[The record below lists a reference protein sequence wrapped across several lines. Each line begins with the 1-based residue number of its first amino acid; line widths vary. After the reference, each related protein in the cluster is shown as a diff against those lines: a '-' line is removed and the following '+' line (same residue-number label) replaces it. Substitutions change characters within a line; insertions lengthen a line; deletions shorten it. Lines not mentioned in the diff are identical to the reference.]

1 MNKDQHTSSL
11 YEALVFGTTRDQIV
25 DNLTI
30 ELSQT
35 QLEGYWS
42 ATRDTVRKEW
52 YWKDIAMSQ
61 RPESCQQYNVW
72 KVYCQRS
79 ALESGIREFNWKH
92 VSAPPSPDEIT
103 YCESLLN
110 DDSWKSEVA
119 TQAAMMG
126 GINAYNEVM
135 GC

>member
-1 MNKDQHTSSL
+1 MNKDQHNSL
-11 YEALVFGTTRDQIV
+11 YEALVFGLTRDQIQE
-25 DNLTI
+25 DLTI

-35 QLEGYWS
+35 QLENYWS

-61 RPESCQQYNVW
+61 RPESCQKYNVW

-79 ALESGIREFNWKH
+79 AHESGSRDFNWAH
-92 VSAPPSPDEIT
+92 VSMPPSPEEIT
-103 YCESLLN
+103 YCESLLD